1 MGKTVHLFAS
11 IVAYS
16 CGAKMYLPVDS
27 EKQVCQ
33 TCRNKIPASDLERV
47 FFEQFRTSFL
57 AHAMRESDGNT
68 ERELVQVWPVMDAAE
83 KRKTL
88 ETMLDSV
95 VVGDGDIAFRV
106 SYLPSAEKRRKRA
119 TRGKG
124 QQDGFDRKSGGP
136 IR

>member
-1 MGKTVHLFAS
+1 
-11 IVAYS
+11 
-16 CGAKMYLPVDS
+16 
-27 EKQVCQ
+27 
-33 TCRNKIPASDLERV
+33 
-47 FFEQFRTSFL
+47 
-57 AHAMRESDGNT
+57 MRESDGNT